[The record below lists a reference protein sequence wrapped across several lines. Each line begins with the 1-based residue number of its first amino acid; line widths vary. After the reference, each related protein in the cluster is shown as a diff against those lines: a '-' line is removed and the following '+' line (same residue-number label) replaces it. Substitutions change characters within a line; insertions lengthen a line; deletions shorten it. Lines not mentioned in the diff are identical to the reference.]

1 MGTEVVRWA
10 RRSPLQKLGRLG
22 VISCGMWFPG
32 LRPPSKSRTLKL
44 VVLISAVKTSQ
55 LEARKEG
62 RKEARKEARRAGRK
76 EGRQEG
82 RKEGRQE
89 GRKEGRKA
97 GRKEWRKEAR
107 KQGSKSP
114 SLLHP
119 DIGTVR

>member
-1 MGTEVVRWA
+1 MGTEVVRSA

-62 RKEARKEARRAGRK
+62 RRQGRK
-76 EGRQEG
+76 QEGQEGKKEG
-82 RKEGRQE
+82 RKEGRQ
-89 GRKEGRKA
+89 EGRKA